1 MEKNLYRFRMEI
13 YSNSINI
20 ISVIFKI
27 FIIYKINIM
36 KYKITIN
43 GNNNKTAFIHGSNNA
58 KIIKTVI

>member
-1 MEKNLYRFRMEI
+1 
-13 YSNSINI
+13 
-20 ISVIFKI
+20 
-27 FIIYKINIM
+27 M